1 MGIELKNITKY
12 FGRKKALD
20 NISLEIKDGEFVC
33 FLGPS
38 AAGKSVLLRVIAGL
52 EKADSGSVI
61 FDGKDVTKL
70 TVRER
75 KIAMVYQDFIN
86 YPNMTVYENIASPLR
101 VAKKYSKKEIDKKE
115 IDKKVHEVAALLDI
129 NKILQQHPDEISG
142 GQRQRTAIARAMV
155 KGAKYIFLDEP
166 LANLDY
172 KLREE
177 FRTQLKETFS
187 NREGAFIYAT
197 ADPIDAMSLSSHTGY
212 LYEGKLLQYG
222 SIEDVY
228 NHPNY
233 SMVGKYFSNPTMN
246 LMEGVLNKR
255 EKTIDITHELKIDVA
270 DIIDALS
277 GEKYIIGIR
286 PKDIGFKDGPNKV
299 KITGELTLSEIVGSE
314 TELHIDY
321 NGQNIIVLEPEIV
334 SYTYGNTIEL
344 FLDATKCFVFDAN
357 DKKLVAK
364 TGGEKNGNT

>member
-1 MGIELKNITKY
+1 MGIELKNVTKY
-12 FGRKKALD
+12 FGRKKALED
-20 NISLEIKDGEFVC
+20 ISFEIKDGEFVC

-38 AAGKSVLLRVIAGL
+38 DAGKSVLLRVMAGL
-52 EKADSGSVI
+52 EKVNSGSVI

-70 TVRER
+70 SVRER
-75 KIAMVYQDFIN
+75 NVAMVYQDFIN
-86 YPNMTVYENIASPLR
+86 YPNMNVYENIASPLR
-101 VAKKYSKKEIDKKE
+101 VAKKYSKKEIDKK
-115 IDKKVHEVAALLDI
+115 VHEVAELLNID
-129 NKILQQHPDEISG
+129 KILRQKPEEISG

-197 ADPIDAMSLSSHTGY
+197 ADPIDAMALSSHTEY

-222 SIEDVY
+222 DIEEVY
-228 NHPNY
+228 NNPSF

-246 LMEGVLNKR
+246 LLEGNLNR
-255 EKTIDITHELKIDVA
+255 NDKTIEITKELKIDVSQY
-270 DIIDALS
+270 I
-277 GEKYIIGIR
+277 EKLTSERYILGIR
-286 PKDIGFKDGPNKV
+286 PKDIGFKDGPNKT
-299 KITGELTLSEIVGSE
+299 KICGELILSEIVGSE

-321 NGQNIIVLEPEIV
+321 DGQNMIVLEPEIV
-334 SYTYGNTIEL
+334 HYQYGNTIEL
-344 FLDATKCFVFDAN
+344 YMDEKRFFIFDAD
-357 DKKLVAK
+357 DKRLVAK
-364 TGGEKNGNT
+364 TGGDKNGNA